1 MVTREVA
8 MATEYQIEVVNT
20 FKAINRIN
28 PRGDDRY
35 LFTSPVSCNIIIEKN
50 TFHYVWLPLGSLDV
64 VVVSVLI

>member
-1 MVTREVA
+1 MDMTLP
-8 MATEYQIEVVNT
+8 ATQIEIDNT

-35 LFTSPVSCNIIIEKN
+35 LFTPSFSCTIIIEKN
-50 TFHYVWLPLGSLDV
+50 TFHYVCLPLGSLDV